1 MHISSNLYQTIFKH
15 FYLGLCIF
23 ATIFMGGCS
32 SLDNKPITDKI
43 ERPIISRLFNPYRAD
58 IMQGNFISKEQL
70 ESIRPGMNKDQVKQI
85 LGTPLVVDL
94 FHANRWD
101 YVFSYRNGQ
110 TQEVDLRRVSLIFDG
125 VSLAKINADDV
136 PTEQGFIDEI
146 DAIKKNQRKVDNKV
160 NLKAQDVN
168 PAVNP
173 VPAFPNPTS
182 GAGIPPGGT
191 RLDRE

>member
-1 MHISSNLYQTIFKH
+1 
-15 FYLGLCIF
+15 
-23 ATIFMGGCS
+23 
-32 SLDNKPITDKI
+32 
-43 ERPIISRLFNPYRAD
+43 
-58 IMQGNFISKEQL
+58 
-70 ESIRPGMNKDQVKQI
+70 
-85 LGTPLVVDL
+85 
-94 FHANRWD
+94 
-101 YVFSYRNGQ
+101 
-110 TQEVDLRRVSLIFDG
+110 

>member
-1 MHISSNLYQTIFKH
+1 MRNQSNFYHSISQYL
-15 FYLGLCIF
+15 YLGFGIF
-23 ATIFMGGCS
+23 TSSFMTGCT
-32 SLDNKPITDKI
+32 SLDNQPITDKI
-43 ERPIISRLFNPYRAD
+43 ERPIISRLFSPYRAD

-70 ESIRPGMNKDQVKQI
+70 ESIRPGMNKDQVKLI
-85 LGTPLVVDL
+85 LGTPLVTDL

-101 YVFSYRNGQ
+101 YVFSYRNGE
-110 TQEVDLRRVSLIFDG
+110 TQEVDLRKVSLIFDG
-125 VSLAKINADDV
+125 LNLAKIDADNV

-160 NLKAQDVN
+160 NLKAQDKN

-173 VPAFPNPTS
+173 VPAFPNPTN
-182 GAGIPPGGT
+182 GPGIPPGGT

>member
-1 MHISSNLYQTIFKH
+1 M
-15 FYLGLCIF
+15 
-23 ATIFMGGCS
+23 AGCS

-43 ERPIISRLFNPYRAD
+43 DRPIISRLFSPYRAD

-70 ESIRPGMNKDQVKQI
+70 DSIRPGMNKDQVKQI
-85 LGTPLVVDL
+85 LGTPLVVDM

-101 YVFSYRNGQ
+101 YVFSYRNGE
-110 TQEVDLRRVSLIFDG
+110 TQEVDLRKVSLIFDG
-125 VSLAKINADDV
+125 LNLAKIDADNV

-160 NLKAQDVN
+160 NLKAQDKN

-182 GAGIPPGGT
+182 GPGIPPGGT

>member
-1 MHISSNLYQTIFKH
+1 MHISSNLHQTIFKQLC
-15 FYLGLCIF
+15 LGLCIF
-23 ATIFMGGCS
+23 ATIFMVACS

-110 TQEVDLRRVSLIFDG
+110 TQEVDLRKVSLIFDG

>member
-1 MHISSNLYQTIFKH
+1 
-15 FYLGLCIF
+15 
-23 ATIFMGGCS
+23 
-32 SLDNKPITDKI
+32 
-43 ERPIISRLFNPYRAD
+43 
-58 IMQGNFISKEQL
+58 
-70 ESIRPGMNKDQVKQI
+70 
-85 LGTPLVVDL
+85 
-94 FHANRWD
+94 
-101 YVFSYRNGQ
+101 
-110 TQEVDLRRVSLIFDG
+110 

-136 PTEQGFIDEI
+136 PAEQGFIDEI

-182 GAGIPPGGT
+182 GAGIPSGGT